1 MKRKMF
7 VAIRNFMSRQTL
19 EAKGHEKLDENRLG
33 ATTQGILVATRTRLL
48 KIIYVVTLS
57 KYVATQ
63 SKSKPR
69 EQVAIEDK
77 KL

>member
-1 MKRKMF
+1 
-7 VAIRNFMSRQTL
+7 MSRQTL
-19 EAKGHEKLDENRLG
+19 EAKGHEKLDENGLG
-33 ATTQGILVATRTRLL
+33 VATRARLL

-69 EQVAIEDK
+69 EQVTKKNK
-77 KL
+77 KLR